1 MAGQARFH
9 DEISRISTS
18 FQAMRSELDTAEAML
33 SQGLSDRRVPDVAD
47 LEGEAE
53 RQARVATLRD
63 ALEADL
69 AKAVGAFGDAVKKLR
84 QSFDGYAEP
93 AGIKRVLGWT
103 AKWSAP
109 RPGQGRSGSDPLTD
123 LLEVAQAFHT
133 LLDKERAALIT
144 SRHRFEM
151 GLLDMAGHRDELLRG
166 LMNEDL
172 SRPEAVGRTEGLLRL
187 LNGMT
192 DRMNAGVMT
201 LNILRHKLLFDT
213 GDLLAVHRA
222 LWQREPPLQGLVPYV
237 VPAAGRFA
245 ESALLAGGAGQA
257 RRVAQQ
263 AFADRFLPKEP
274 DPGFPDDGSEA
285 VAVRPVQTKSD
296 RRWKMPQW
304 PFVGFLRS

>member
-1 MAGQARFH
+1 MAWQARFH

-33 SQGLSDRRVPDVAD
+33 SRGLADRRVPDVAD

-69 AKAVGAFGDAVKKLR
+69 AKAIGAFGDAVRKRR
-84 QSFDGYAEP
+84 QSFDGHAEP

-151 GLLDMAGHRDELLRG
+151 GLLDMAGHRDDLLRG

-172 SRPEAVGRTEGLLRL
+172 SKPEAVGRTEGLLRL

-192 DRMNAGVMT
+192 DHMNASVMT

-222 LWQREPPLQGLVPYV
+222 LWQREPPLQGLAPYV
-237 VPAAGRFA
+237 VPASGRFA

-274 DPGFPDDGSEA
+274 DPGSPDDGSG
-285 VAVRPVQTKSD
+285 AVRPVQTGSD